1 MKAPRQNPFMRIII
15 CVLLMLLSQ
24 TAAAFAI
31 VLFNGGTL
39 FAEGMTMAEADAA
52 MLEIMY
58 DHQTEIL
65 LVSHGGVLA
74 CLWFMAHRRGRTC
87 RTSPDCKNAPK
98 RPFMCWRLP
107 PVWPRHSG
115 RPSPSIS
122 FPGPRRGWNPT
133 RPNRVP

>member
-24 TAAAFAI
+24 TAAAVAI

-65 LVSHGGVLA
+65 LVSHGVVLA
-74 CLWFMAHRRGRTC
+74 CLWFMAHRRGRTAGGGDRC
-87 RTSPDCKNAPK
+87 GDPICPAGTHGAPGSA
-98 RPFMCWRLP
+98 
-107 PVWPRHSG
+107 VQ
-115 RPSPSIS
+115 
-122 FPGPRRGWNPT
+122 PGP
-133 RPNRVP
+133 VPD